1 MQWKKLAILSVV
13 ALTLGMT
20 GCGSSTEDKGVS
32 SEKQS
37 TEKKQTAETTQ
48 STEKTDQEVGCLQV
62 RQLRQG
68 IRLPAAGLWVL
79 YVRGMLLMQWA
90 VQVVS
95 ESSAANRAGAASRI
109 RADASCRLQGMRQ
122 ALSEER

>member
-48 STEKTDQEVGCLQV
+48 ATEKTDQQ
-62 RQLRQG
+62 
-68 IRLPAAGLWVL
+68 
-79 YVRGMLLMQWA
+79 
-90 VQVVS
+90 
-95 ESSAANRAGAASRI
+95 
-109 RADASCRLQGMRQ
+109 
-122 ALSEER
+122 

>member
-48 STEKTDQEVGCLQV
+48 STEKTDQEVLHLWHYWDSELQ
-62 RQLRQG
+62 QN
-68 IRLPAAGLWVL
+68 
-79 YVRGMLLMQWA
+79 LLQEM
-90 VQVVS
+90 VDNY
-95 ESSAANRAGAASRI
+95 EKETNGF
-109 RADASCRLQGMRQ
+109 
-122 ALSEER
+122 